1 MLSLYLSQ
9 PSWLHKLPAS
19 VKLLALAASSVALLP
34 LNSLKPLL
42 AVTASGVAVHLSLG
56 PAGRCRLLG
65 LIRSLL
71 FMLVFLGLAQWIASV
86 LSLGWGM
93 AFTLALEQAAV
104 TVLRILALVLLANLV
119 TLSSTTQELLHA
131 LRFGLAPLRWL
142 GLSTQALSLAMAL
155 VFRWVNLLNAEWQ
168 GIREGFMCRG
178 CRRPRLKSATPLLR
192 RSQLLSQA
200 MGDALAA
207 RLNNTRK

>member
-9 PSWLHKLPAS
+9 PSWLHKLPAG

-34 LNSLKPLL
+34 LVSLAPLL
-42 AVTASGVAVHLSLG
+42 AATALGVAGHLSLG
-56 PAGRCRLLG
+56 PAGRRRLLG
-65 LIRSLL
+65 LIKSLFL
-71 FMLVFLGLAQWIASV
+71 MLIFLGLAQWLASV
-86 LSLGWGM
+86 LSLGWEV
-93 AFTLALEQAAV
+93 AFTLAVEQATV

-131 LRFGLAPLRWL
+131 LRFVLVPLRWL

-168 GIREGFMCRG
+168 AIREGFLCRG

-207 RLNNTRK
+207 RLNNAQK